1 MKDRQVIMLGP
12 WLVCEE
18 TKFLMRASVVW
29 VYRERACCNDFSSC
43 DLFTYDIFSPLP
55 PAWKYCLITS
65 RAFSSTAHC
74 FGVRLFGP
82 SSFDM
87 SCRKQ
92 LNS

>member
-1 MKDRQVIMLGP
+1 MIKEP
-12 WLVCEE
+12 WLVCDE

-65 RAFSSTAHC
+65 RAFSNTAHC
-74 FGVRLFGP
+74 LGVRLLGP

-87 SCRKQ
+87 SCRK
-92 LNS
+92 